1 MASAFWRCMG
11 VWVCALIAMLIQRL
25 FSLRNLQKKSAP
37 KCVCQRCARG
47 GRQTG
52 GLSAASACGRR
63 QHPAEVKGPARP
75 SLSHT
80 TLPLVRPPPLRARHS
95 CTCLYAPALL
105 RTTRLHHSG
114 QHSRKHTRS
123 SLCPQFFFIAGITG
137 AGFPLVLSTHCLAGY
152 RPPRSRPPCIHC
164 CSVRMVRTHPPLFRT
179 LAVPGHPLHT

>member
-25 FSLRNLQKKSAP
+25 FSLRNRQKKSAP
-37 KCVCQRCARG
+37 KCVCRRRARG
-47 GRQTG
+47 GRQTSDG
-52 GLSAASACGRR
+52 RSLCCGRR

-80 TLPLVRPPPLRARHS
+80 TLLLVRPPPLRARHT

-123 SLCPQFFFIAGITG
+123 SLCPQFFFIADAG
-137 AGFPLVLSTHCLAGY
+137 AGFPLSFSQRTVLQAIVPRDLALHAFTAA
-152 RPPRSRPPCIHC
+152 RCAWC
-164 CSVRMVRTHPPLFRT
+164 ART
-179 LAVPGHPLHT
+179 LLSSVGGARPS